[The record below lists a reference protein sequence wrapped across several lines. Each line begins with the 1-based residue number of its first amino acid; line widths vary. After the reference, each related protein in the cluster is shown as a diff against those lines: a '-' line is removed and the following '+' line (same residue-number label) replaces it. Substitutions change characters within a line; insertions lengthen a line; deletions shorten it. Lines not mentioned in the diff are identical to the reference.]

1 MRETFEKV
9 SFKLL
14 SKLFKKLH
22 IYGFYKFN
30 EIFGICLL
38 KNFLR
43 ALILFMTL
51 HGFYN
56 SMITDLM

>member
-9 SFKLL
+9 SLRLL
-14 SKLFKKLH
+14 SKFFKKLV
-22 IYGFYKFN
+22 IYSFYKFK